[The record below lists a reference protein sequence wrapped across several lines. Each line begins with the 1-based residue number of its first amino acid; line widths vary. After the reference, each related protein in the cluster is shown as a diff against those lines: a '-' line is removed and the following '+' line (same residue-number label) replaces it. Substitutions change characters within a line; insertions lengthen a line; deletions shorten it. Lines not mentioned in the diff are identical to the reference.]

1 MKREDLYES
10 MEGIDEEILARS
22 EARGKGRRPAP
33 RWVGVIA
40 AVLVVAILG
49 VTLLWPGG
57 GAPLTASAYA
67 VAEAA
72 YPAMNPYPNE
82 DDYLQADGTY
92 DDEAFSA
99 AYDAWRTDQQA
110 RQQPEG
116 YAAGLENFWQQS
128 MKQFLAGSQ
137 EENQVY
143 SPVNLYLALAMLAE
157 VTDGASRQQILDLL
171 GQDTVE
177 ALGAQ
182 AQAVWQANYC
192 ADGANTCILANSLW
206 LNQDVTFLPETV
218 QTLAQNYYASTYQ
231 GEMGSADFDKALQ
244 NWLSTQ
250 TGGLLD
256 DQIQD
261 LTLDANTVLAL
272 ASTISFQ
279 SKWSREF
286 SPDATAPQTFH
297 SPAGDV
303 TCDFLHS
310 SRQSTYYWGEHFSAV
325 GLYLAAGGIL
335 WLLLP
340 DEGLTPQDL
349 LADDQAMDFLRA
361 NGNWADQKYLMVN
374 LSLPKFDV
382 AGKIDLR
389 DGLQELGITDVFGP
403 AVSDFSPMTTQT
415 QGIFLSQAR
424 QGVRVAIDEEGVTAA
439 AYTVIA
445 GETSEAPP
453 EEVVD
458 FVLDRPFLFVLASDD
473 GLPLFA
479 GTVAQP
485 G

>member
-1 MKREDLYES
+1 MKREELYES
-10 MEGIDEEILARS
+10 MEGIDEEVLARS
-22 EARGKGRRPAP
+22 EAGGRRRRSP
-33 RWVGVIA
+33 WVGVTA

-49 VTLLWPGG
+49 AALLWPGSG
-57 GAPLTASAYA
+57 TSLTASAYA
-67 VAEAA
+67 VAQAD
-72 YPAMNPYPNE
+72 YPAMAPYPNE

-92 DDEAFSA
+92 DSDAFSA
-99 AYDAWRTDQQA
+99 AYDAWRTGQKA
-110 RQQPEG
+110 RRQPAG
-116 YAAGLENFWQQS
+116 YADGLETFWQQS
-128 MKQFLAGSQ
+128 MQQFLAGSQ

-157 VTDGASRQQILDLL
+157 LTDGASRQQILDLL

-177 ALGAQ
+177 ALRTQ
-182 AQAVWQANYC
+182 AAAVWQANYC
-192 ADGANTCILANSLW
+192 ADGASTCILANSLW
-206 LNQDVTFLPETV
+206 LNQDVAFVPETI
-218 QTLAQNYYASTYQ
+218 QTLTRHYYASTYQ
-231 GEMGSADFDKALQ
+231 GEMGLPDFDKALQ

-256 DQIQD
+256 DQLQD
-261 LTLDANTVLAL
+261 LTLDPDTVLAL
-272 ASTISFQ
+272 ASTIYFQ
-279 SKWSREF
+279 SKWNREF
-286 SPDATAPQTFH
+286 SSGATAPQTFH

-325 GLYLAAGGIL
+325 GLTLAAGGTL

-349 LADDQAMDFLRA
+349 LADGQAMDFLLS
-361 NGNWADQKYLMVN
+361 NGDWDDQKYLTVN

-389 DGLQELGITDVFGP
+389 DGLQALGITDVFDP
-403 AVSDFSPMTTQT
+403 AVSDFSSMTTQT

-439 AYTVIA
+439 A
-445 GETSEAPP
+445 
-453 EEVVD
+453 
-458 FVLDRPFLFVLASDD
+458 
-473 GLPLFA
+473 
-479 GTVAQP
+479 
-485 G
+485 

>member
-1 MKREDLYES
+1 MKREELYES
-10 MEGIDEEILARS
+10 MEGIDEEVLARS
-22 EARGKGRRPAP
+22 EAGGKGRRRSP
-33 RWVGVIA
+33 WVGVTA

-49 VTLLWPGG
+49 AALLWPGG
-57 GAPLTASAYA
+57 GTPLTASAYA
-67 VAEAA
+67 VAQAD
-72 YPAMNPYPNE
+72 YPAMAPYPNE

-92 DDEAFSA
+92 DSDAFSA
-99 AYDAWRTDQQA
+99 AYDAWRTGQKA
-110 RQQPEG
+110 RRQPAG
-116 YAAGLENFWQQS
+116 YADGLEPFWQQS
-128 MKQFLAGSQ
+128 MQQFLSGSQ

-143 SPVNLYLALAMLAE
+143 SPVNLYLALTMLAE
-157 VTDGASRQQILDLL
+157 LTDGASRQQILDLL

-177 ALGAQ
+177 ALRAQ

-192 ADGANTCILANSLW
+192 ADGASTCILANSLW
-206 LNQDVTFLPETV
+206 LNQEVTFVPETI
-218 QTLAQNYYASTYQ
+218 QTLTRHYYASTYQ
-231 GEMGSADFDKALQ
+231 GEMGSPDFDKALQ

-256 DQIQD
+256 DQLQD
-261 LTLDANTVLAL
+261 LTLDPDTVLAL
-272 ASTISFQ
+272 ASTIYFQ
-279 SKWSREF
+279 SKWNQEF
-286 SPDATAPQTFH
+286 SSGATAPQTFH

-325 GLYLAAGGIL
+325 GLTLAAGGTL

-349 LADDQAMDFLRA
+349 LADGQAMDFLLS
-361 NGNWADQKYLMVN
+361 NGDWDDQRYLTVN

-389 DGLQELGITDVFGP
+389 DGLQALGITDVFDP

-439 AYTVIA
+439 AYTVMA

-453 EEVVD
+453 EDEVD
-458 FVLDRPFLFVLASDD
+458 FVLDRPFLFVLTSDD

-479 GTVAQP
+479 GTVSQP
-485 G
+485 S